1 MSISQ
6 SPRSIKKLTNTDA
19 MNVKVAK
26 ALNLYSPILVFLSTK
41 KAYAT
46 RRSEFAIFH
55 PTKWTG
61 KMVNIFGC
69 TLTSCK
75 TAESLDTKPWT
86 LHHKNEE
93 MIVCWYGYFPDVSFS
108 QIQLDALLYDVK
120 LLTSGTSSHG
130 YLMVG
135 CVQNK
140 GDVPLWKVIQM
151 FKVSQSFYPAMCQ
164 PSSIYESVSK
174 GILPWCHD
182 VETSTAEIFI

>member
-1 MSISQ
+1 MPWTSKLPRLWIFIHQ
-6 SPRSIKKLTNTDA
+6 SWCFCQRRRPTQPGDQ
-19 MNVKVAK
+19 
-26 ALNLYSPILVFLSTK
+26 NLRFFTQQNG
-41 KAYAT
+41 
-46 RRSEFAIFH
+46 R
-55 PTKWTG
+55 G
-61 KMVNIFGC
+61 VNIFGC

-135 CVQNK
+135 CLQNK